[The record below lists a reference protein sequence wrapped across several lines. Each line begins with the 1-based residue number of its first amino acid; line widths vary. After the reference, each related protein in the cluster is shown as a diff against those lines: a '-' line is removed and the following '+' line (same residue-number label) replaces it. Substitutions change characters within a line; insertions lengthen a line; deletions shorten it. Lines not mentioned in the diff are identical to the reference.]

1 MGSVSASASE
11 EDSAEKSGVRMRWRD
26 IGSGAL
32 IPRKKEKRK
41 GQNTVS
47 FSVKRL
53 ERHRLTDKELSMVL
67 YPRY

>member
-1 MGSVSASASE
+1 MGSASASASE

-32 IPRKKEKRK
+32 IPRKKERK

-53 ERHRLTDKELSMVL
+53 ERHRLTDKELAMLL